1 MIDEQFDLEN
11 KDKESI
17 ELNILFFH
25 NTLPEYRIGWF
36 ENLAKRANVEFVFT
50 NEKQNEKDYGF
61 KIEYEKAKKMRC
73 IYLSEG
79 NKGIREL
86 RQIIKNV
93 EKYDFVELP
102 PMDSVREVIYSAYI
116 IYKCRRKS
124 VKTGYF
130 WEKWDAPL
138 EKQPVKRRIKNFIL
152 RIIPGTIYK
161 QVDVIFSTGEKNRE
175 YFVSNG
181 VNENKIVWIPDVS
194 ETPECEYCD
203 LREMYRI
210 PTDSKIILYLGRM
223 LPQKGVQNLIKA
235 YAMLDEDIKNANY
248 LMIAGDGEN
257 LENCRALAKKLKIKN
272 ITFVGSVKPSIRGN
286 YFSQCNIFV
295 YPVTYFKGRVDVWG
309 LTINE
314 AIQHGK
320 IVIATDAVGSA
331 YELIEN
337 GINGY
342 RIEPDNIK
350 QLKNALMMTLD
361 PKIVETTRKKD
372 EELTKLFNFEMMAKL
387 YIRAIVNCG

>member
-11 KDKESI
+11 TDKESI

-25 NTLPEYRIGWF
+25 NTLPEYRIGCF
-36 ENLAKRANVEFVFT
+36 DNLAKRANVEFVFT

-73 IYLSEG
+73 IFLPEG
-79 NKGIREL
+79 NKGIQEL

-138 EKQPVKRRIKNFIL
+138 EKQPMKRRIKNFIL
-152 RIIPGTIYK
+152 RIIPGIIYK
-161 QVDVIFSTGEKNRE
+161 QVDVIFSTGKKNRE

-286 YFSQCNIFV
+286 YFSQCDIFV

-314 AIQHGK
+314 AVQHGK

-350 QLKNALMMTLD
+350 QLNNALMMTLD

>member
-138 EKQPVKRRIKNFIL
+138 EKQPVKRRIKNLIL
-152 RIIPGTIYK
+152 RIIPGIIYK

-342 RIEPDNIK
+342 QIEPDNIK

>member
-11 KDKESI
+11 TDKESI

-73 IYLSEG
+73 IFLPEG
-79 NKGIREL
+79 NKGIQEL

-138 EKQPVKRRIKNFIL
+138 EKQPMKRRIKNFIL
-152 RIIPGTIYK
+152 RIIPGIIYK
-161 QVDVIFSTGEKNRE
+161 QVDVIFSTGKKNRE

-286 YFSQCNIFV
+286 YFSQCDIFV

-314 AIQHGK
+314 AVQHGK

-350 QLKNALMMTLD
+350 QLNNALMMTLD